1 MSTGAALPVSR
12 DILDVVED
20 EIDELLGPEQADGP
34 ATLSPRQDAR
44 LAAILIRACLDRG
57 ASASVEYRD

>member
-1 MSTGAALPVSR
+1 MSRA
-12 DILDVVED
+12 ILDVVKD
-20 EIDELLGPEQADGP
+20 EIDELLGPEPADGQ
-34 ATLSPRQDAR
+34 AILSPRQDAR